1 MDKGSSSRTAS
12 MEVEGAGLQVED
24 GEEVQ
29 AREKEHEAPAKELD
43 LLGALGSEA
52 PEMKAAEAPAMA
64 LGKGKEKAEAA
75 EEEKAPAPATAA
87 ASSGG
92 EKKRSFKCNY
102 CQRKFYTSQALGG
115 HQNAHKRERSLA
127 KRGAAAAAA
136 AAAAAGRGA
145 DPFLPPHHL
154 RFPHA
159 WPYVAGGGGGSGRPS
174 LSLLGLGRGSAA
186 AAPFYSGVHQGWAPA
201 HAQPSMAGL
210 TARHAGAERPIY
222 APPHGGYGHG
232 ASSRAPSPTVL
243 DSGMAGLRWA
253 SVANGGSAGGGD
265 NDVVAREVVP
275 QQEEAQ
281 SCKIDL
287 NLRL

>member
-24 GEEVQ
+24 GEEEVQ

-43 LLGALGSEA
+43 LLGALGSEP
-52 PEMKAAEAPAMA
+52 PE
-64 LGKGKEKAEAA
+64 GKEKVVVA
-75 EEEKAPAPATAA
+75 EEEKAPATAP

-92 EKKRSFKCNY
+92 EKKRSFKCNF

-136 AAAAAGRGA
+136 AAAAAGRGLYGGA

-159 WPYVAGGGGGSGRPS
+159 WPYSTGGSRPS
-174 LSLLGLGRGSAA
+174 SSSFLGLGRGSAA
-186 AAPFYSGVHQGWAPA
+186 AAPFYGLHHGWAA
-201 HAQPSMAGL
+201 HAHAHGQPSMPGL
-210 TARHAGAERPIY
+210 ARHAGAERPIY
-222 APPHGGYGHG
+222 APHGYGYGYG
-232 ASSRAPSPTVL
+232 ASSRAPSPAVL

-253 SVANGGSAGGGD
+253 GVASGASAGGD
-265 NDVVAREVVP
+265 NGAAHEVTQ
-275 QQEEAQ
+275 QQEESQ

>member
-1 MDKGSSSRTAS
+1 MDKQGSSSRTAS

-29 AREKEHEAPAKELD
+29 AHEKELD
-43 LLGALGSEA
+43 LLGALGSMAPEIMKAVEA
-52 PEMKAAEAPAMA
+52 P
-64 LGKGKEKAEAA
+64 GKGKEKEVAA
-75 EEEKAPAPATAA
+75 AEEKAPVTAAA
-87 ASSGG
+87 ASSTGG

-136 AAAAAGRGA
+136 GRGMYGGA

-159 WPYVAGGGGGSGRPS
+159 WPYTAAAAGGRPS
-174 LSLLGLGRGSAA
+174 SSSSFLGIGRGSAT
-186 AAPFYSGVHQGWAPA
+186 AAPFYGGVHQGWAAA

-210 TARHAGAERPIY
+210 ARHAGAERPVY
-222 APPHGGYGHG
+222 GAPHVGYGYG
-232 ASSRAPSPTVL
+232 ASRAPSPAVL
-243 DSGMAGLRWA
+243 DSGMAGLQWA
-253 SVANGGSAGGGD
+253 GGVANDGASAAGGD
-265 NDVVAREVVP
+265 NVAVAREVAP

-281 SCKIDL
+281 GCKIDL

>member
-12 MEVEGAGLQVED
+12 MEVEGAGLQVEE

-43 LLGALGSEA
+43 LLGVLGSEA
-52 PEMKAAEAPAMA
+52 PEVKAAEAPAMA

-75 EEEKAPAPATAA
+75 EEEKAPAPVTAA
-87 ASSGG
+87 ASSGA
-92 EKKRSFKCNY
+92 EKKHSFKCNY

-136 AAAAAGRGA
+136 AAAAAGRGLYGGA
-145 DPFLPPHHL
+145 NPFLPPHHL

-159 WPYVAGGGGGSGRPS
+159 WPYVAGGGRPS
-174 LSLLGLGRGSAA
+174 SSFLGLGRGSTA
-186 AAPFYSGVHQGWAPA
+186 AAPFYGGVHQGWAAA
-201 HAQPSMAGL
+201 HAQPSMAGFA
-210 TARHAGAERPIY
+210 ARHAGAERPVC
-222 APPHGGYGHG
+222 APPHGGYGFG
-232 ASSRAPSPTVL
+232 ATTRAPSPAVL

-253 SVANGGSAGGGD
+253 GVANGGSAGGGD
-265 NDVVAREVVP
+265 NDVGAREVEP
-275 QQEEAQ
+275 QEEEAQ

>member
-29 AREKEHEAPAKELD
+29 AREKEHEVPPKELD
-43 LLGALGSEA
+43 LLGALGSEET
-52 PEMKAAEAPAMA
+52 EMKATEVPSSVAP
-64 LGKGKEKAEAA
+64 GKGKEKVVAA
-75 EEEKAPAPATAA
+75 QEERAPAA

-136 AAAAAGRGA
+136 AAAGRGLYGGA

-159 WPYVAGGGGGSGRPS
+159 WPYIAAAGGGGRPS
-174 LSLLGLGRGSAA
+174 SSLLGLGRGSAA
-186 AAPFYSGVHQGWAPA
+186 VAPFYGGMHQGWAA
-201 HAQPSMAGL
+201 VHAQPSMAGL
-210 TARHAGAERPIY
+210 TRHAGAERPVY
-222 APPHGGYGHG
+222 APHGGYD
-232 ASSRAPSPTVL
+232 ASSRGPSPAVL
-243 DSGMAGLRWA
+243 NSGMPGLRWA
-253 SVANGGSAGGGD
+253 GIASDAPVASGGTGI
-265 NDVVAREVVP
+265 VAREVAP
-275 QQEEAQ
+275 QEEDAQ

-287 NLRL
+287 NLKL

>member
-1 MDKGSSSRTAS
+1 MDKESSSRTAS

-24 GEEVQ
+24 GEEEVVQ
-29 AREKEHEAPAKELD
+29 APAKELD
-43 LLGALGSEA
+43 LLGALGSEPPEVKTVEAQAAA
-52 PEMKAAEAPAMA
+52 P
-64 LGKGKEKAEAA
+64 GKGKEKAVVAA
-75 EEEKAPAPATAA
+75 AEEKAPTTAP

-127 KRGAAAAAA
+127 KHAAAAAA
-136 AAAAAGRGA
+136 AAAAAGRGLYGGA
-145 DPFLPPHHL
+145 HPFLPPHHL

-159 WPYVAGGGGGSGRPS
+159 WPYSAGGGGGRTSS
-174 LSLLGLGRGSAA
+174 SSFLGLGRGSAA
-186 AAPFYSGVHQGWAPA
+186 AAPFYGLHHGWAA
-201 HAQPSMAGL
+201 HAHAHGQPSMPGL
-210 TARHAGAERPIY
+210 ARY
-222 APPHGGYGHG
+222 APPGYGYG
-232 ASSRAPSPTVL
+232 ASSRAPSPAVL

-253 SVANGGSAGGGD
+253 GVASGASAGID
-265 NDVVAREVVP
+265 NVGAQEVTQ

-281 SCKIDL
+281 SGNIDL

>member
-1 MDKGSSSRTAS
+1 
-12 MEVEGAGLQVED
+12 MEVEGVGLQVEK

-29 AREKEHEAPAKELD
+29 ALQKEDEAPAKELD
-43 LLGALGSEA
+43 LLGALSSEVLASEMKIVEAHEVA
-52 PEMKAAEAPAMA
+52 PE
-64 LGKGKEKAEAA
+64 KGKEKAVVED
-75 EEEKAPAPATAA
+75 EEKPPASAM
-87 ASSGG
+87 ASTGG

-136 AAAAAGRGA
+136 AAVRGLYGGV

-159 WPYVAGGGGGSGRPS
+159 WPYPAGGGRPS
-174 LSLLGLGRGSAA
+174 SSLLGLGRGSTT
-186 AAPFYSGVHQGWAPA
+186 AAPFYGGVHHGWAA

-210 TARHAGAERPIY
+210 ARPVY
-222 APPHGGYGHG
+222 VPHGYGYG
-232 ASSRAPSPTVL
+232 ASSRAPSPAVL
-243 DSGMAGLRWA
+243 DSGMSGLRWTSIA
-253 SVANGGSAGGGD
+253 DGASAGGD
-265 NDVVAREVVP
+265 NGVAREATTS
-275 QQEEAQ
+275 QQEEAP

>member
-1 MDKGSSSRTAS
+1 MRSMDKGSSSRTAS

-43 LLGALGSEA
+43 LLGALGSEETDMNA
-52 PEMKAAEAPAMA
+52 KELPSVAS
-64 LGKGKEKAEAA
+64 GKGKQKVVAA
-75 EEEKAPAPATAA
+75 QEEKAPAA

-136 AAAAAGRGA
+136 AAAGRGLYGGG

-159 WPYVAGGGGGSGRPS
+159 WPYGGRPS
-174 LSLLGLGRGSAA
+174 SSFLGIGRGSASV
-186 AAPFYSGVHQGWAPA
+186 APFYGTMHQGWAA
-201 HAQPSMAGL
+201 VHAQPSMAGL
-210 TARHAGAERPIY
+210 ARHAGAERPVY
-222 APPHGGYGHG
+222 APPHGGYGT
-232 ASSRAPSPTVL
+232 SSRAPSPAVL
-243 DSGMAGLRWA
+243 NSATPGLRWA
-253 SVANGGSAGGGD
+253 GIANDAPVASGNTGI
-265 NDVVAREVVP
+265 VAREMAP
-275 QQEEAQ
+275 QEEDAQ